1 MDNQKVIKSDNELTV
16 VGLGFEK
23 NPVKKGNV

>member
-1 MDNQKVIKSDNELTV
+1 MDNQKVIKSDYELTV
-16 VGLGFEK
+16 VVLSFEK